1 MNETYNVTYSAYHP
15 GSTEVI
21 SEGTMPIHTTSFY
34 LAEETVKAMF
44 SGAEVIIR
52 YTNKA

>member
-1 MNETYNVTYSAYHP
+1 MNEIYNVTYSAYRP

-21 SEGTMPIHTTSFY
+21 SEGTMPIHATSFY
-34 LAEETVKAMF
+34 LAEQTVKVMF

-52 YTNKA
+52 YTNKQ

>member
-1 MNETYNVTYSAYHP
+1 
-15 GSTEVI
+15 
-21 SEGTMPIHTTSFY
+21 MPIHTTSFY

-44 SGAEVIIR
+44 LGAEVIIR

>member
-34 LAEETVKAMF
+34 LAEQAVKAMF